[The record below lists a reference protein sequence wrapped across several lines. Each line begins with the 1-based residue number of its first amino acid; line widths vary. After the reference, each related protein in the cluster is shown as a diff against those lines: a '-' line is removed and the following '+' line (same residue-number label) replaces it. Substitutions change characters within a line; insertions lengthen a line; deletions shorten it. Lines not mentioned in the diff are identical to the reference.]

1 VTTMPIIDVSLVAG
15 RSAAELRGLVTA
27 VHEAVVTSLG
37 VPGESVR
44 VLVRELPPT
53 HWAANDETIAERR
66 AR

>member
-1 VTTMPIIDVSLVAG
+1 MPIIDVSLVAG
-15 RSAAELRGLVTA
+15 RSESELRGLITA
-27 VHEAVVTSLG
+27 VHQAVVDSLG

-53 HWAANDETIAERR
+53 RWAAGDETIAERR

>member
-1 VTTMPIIDVSLVAG
+1 MPIIDVSLVAG
-15 RSAAELRGLVTA
+15 RSEAELRTLVTA
-27 VHEAVVTSLG
+27 LHDAVVASLG

-53 HWAANDETIAERR
+53 RWAANDETIAERR